1 MRTAT
6 RYMIRRMLL
15 DDIPQV
21 LEVERES
28 FPAMWPP
35 TAFKRELQ
43 QNRMAHYTVIVEHDP
58 SRRPVVE
65 ITPEEEEQRPV
76 GLSRIWGELRQFLG
90 TDGTSA
96 SPLPPV
102 DQRPE
107 VIVGFIGVWM
117 LPDEAHIVTVAVRDS
132 HRRRGI
138 GELLVITAIEMAQER
153 GQSIV
158 TLECRVT
165 NEPALALYE
174 KYGFEQVGL
183 RPRYYSDNHED
194 AYILTAGSILTD
206 DYQRGFETLRADHN
220 RRYGD
225 FELIQETRGNPV

>member
-1 MRTAT
+1 MKTAT
-6 RYMIRRMLL
+6 RYMVRRMLL

-28 FPAMWPP
+28 FPTMWPP

-43 QNRMAHYTVIVEHDP
+43 QNHLAHYTVVVEHDP
-58 SRRPVVE
+58 SRVDVDVDIPVS
-65 ITPEEEEQRPV
+65 EEEPRLT
-76 GLSRIWGELRQFLG
+76 GFGRIWGELRHFLG
-90 TDGTSA
+90 NDAAPGS
-96 SPLPPV
+96 LPPV
-102 DQRPE
+102 EQRPE
-107 VIVGFIGVWM
+107 LIIGFIGVWM

-132 HRRRGI
+132 HRRKGI
-138 GELLVITAIEMAQER
+138 GELLLITAVEMAQER
-153 GQSIV
+153 DQSIV

-174 KYGFEQVGL
+174 KYGFQQVGL

-194 AYILTAGSILTD
+194 AYVLTAGSVLTD
-206 DYQRGFETLRADHN
+206 RYRSDFEGLRAEHG

-225 FELIQETRGNPV
+225 FEMV